1 MIYKYNKLV
10 RDKIPSEI
18 KKQPGRNCSYFIM
31 NDTEYD
37 KVLDEKLTEEL
48 NEYKADH
55 SIEELAD
62 LMEVIA
68 ATMKF
73 RNISREELNNA
84 MQKKREKKGGFEEKI
99 FLKEVEEA
107 KNEQEELHLKN
118 KQLQLLET
126 LNKNS
131 SLNDIQ
137 NYFKEIIKLRNF
149 INSKENISEIM
160 LLLTEEVGELAKA
173 IRKDTANLKI
183 DSSKIENYD
192 TIESEVADVFIVLN
206 SICTALDI
214 NLFDTIYNKES
225 INIRR
230 KWENSVKKLN

>member
-1 MIYKYNKLV
+1 
-10 RDKIPSEI
+10 
-18 KKQPGRNCSYFIM
+18 
-31 NDTEYD
+31 
-37 KVLDEKLTEEL
+37 
-48 NEYKADH
+48 
-55 SIEELAD
+55 
-62 LMEVIA
+62 
-68 ATMKF
+68 
-73 RNISREELNNA
+73 

-183 DSSKIENYD
+183 DSSKIEKYD

>member
-1 MIYKYNKLV
+1 MLC
-10 RDKIPSEI
+10 R
-18 KKQPGRNCSYFIM
+18 KK
-31 NDTEYD
+31 E
-37 KVLDEKLTEEL
+37 
-48 NEYKADH
+48 
-55 SIEELAD
+55 
-62 LMEVIA
+62 
-68 ATMKF
+68 
-73 RNISREELNNA
+73 
-84 MQKKREKKGGFEEKI
+84 EKKGGFEEKI

-173 IRKDTANLKI
+173 IRKDTAN
-183 DSSKIENYD
+183 
-192 TIESEVADVFIVLN
+192 
-206 SICTALDI
+206 
-214 NLFDTIYNKES
+214 
-225 INIRR
+225 
-230 KWENSVKKLN
+230 